1 MRKYAPSVAWP
12 VQSMTGEVASPH
24 TLTVRNLHVEVAGT
38 EILKGVN
45 LELRSGELTAMMG
58 PNGSGKSTLAYALMG
73 HPKYKVTSG
82 QVLLDGKDLLALT
95 VDQRAR
101 AGLFLG
107 FQYPQEVSGL
117 SLSKFLWTS
126 YMQRHTMETADAE
139 GFGRD
144 LTEHLGY
151 LGMDESF
158 LKRSLN
164 EGFSGGEKKRA
175 EILQMSTL
183 SPVFAILDEPDSGL
197 DIDAVR
203 AVGETVARLDR
214 PGIGI
219 LVITHYQ
226 RILKYVKPV
235 RVFVMVDGAVALS
248 GGRELAEELEAKGYD
263 WVKVGLVP
271 NA

>member
-1 MRKYAPSVAWP
+1 MSDNGGA
-12 VQSMTGEVASPH
+12 EH
-24 TLTVRNLHVEVAGT
+24 TLVVKGLRAEVAGK
-38 EILKGVN
+38 EILKGVD
-45 LELRSGELTAMMG
+45 LELRTGELTAMMG

-82 QVLLDGKDLLALT
+82 TVRLDGKDLLAMS

-126 YMQRHTMETADAE
+126 YMQRKTAENANAE
-139 GFGRD
+139 QFGKD
-144 LTEHLGY
+144 LTTHLGY
-151 LGMDESF
+151 LGMDDSF

-164 EGFSGGEKKRA
+164 EGFSGGEKKRT
-175 EILQMSTL
+175 EVLQMATL
-183 SPVFAILDEPDSGL
+183 DPLFAILDEPDSGL
-197 DIDAVR
+197 DIDAVK
-203 AVGETVARLDR
+203 AVGETVARLQH
-214 PGIGI
+214 PGVGI

-226 RILKYVKPV
+226 RILKFVKPH

-263 WVKVGLVP
+263 WVKVGLLP
-271 NA
+271 PA

>member
-1 MRKYAPSVAWP
+1 MA
-12 VQSMTGEVASPH
+12 ASPPAH
-24 TLTVRNLHVEVAGT
+24 TLKVRELHVEVAGK

-82 QVLLDGKDLLALT
+82 EVRLDGKDLLAMS

-117 SLSKFLWTS
+117 SLSKFLWTA
-126 YMQRHTMETADAE
+126 YMQRHTAENADSE
-139 GFGRD
+139 QFGQD
-144 LTEHLGY
+144 LTKHLGY
-151 LGMDESF
+151 LGMDEAF

-175 EILQMSTL
+175 EVLQMATL
-183 SPVFAILDEPDSGL
+183 SPTFAILDEPDSGL
-197 DIDAVR
+197 DIDAVK
-203 AVGETVARLDR
+203 AVGETVAKLDH
-214 PGIGI
+214 PGVGI

-226 RILKYVKPV
+226 RILKYIQPH
-235 RVFVMVDGAVALS
+235 RVFVMVDGTVALS

-263 WVKVGLVP
+263 WVKVGVISS
-271 NA
+271 N

>member
-1 MRKYAPSVAWP
+1 MANA
-12 VQSMTGEVASPH
+12 ASPTH
-24 TLTVRNLHVEVAGT
+24 TLKVRDLRVEVAGK

-73 HPKYKVTSG
+73 HPKYKVTG
-82 QVLLDGKDLLALT
+82 GAVLLDGKDLLAMS

-126 YMQRHTMETADAE
+126 YMQRHTAETADAE
-139 GFGRD
+139 KFGVD
-144 LTEHLGY
+144 LNTHLGY
-151 LGMDESF
+151 LGMEDSF

-164 EGFSGGEKKRA
+164 EGFSGGEKKRT
-175 EILQMSTL
+175 EVLQMATL
-183 SPVFAILDEPDSGL
+183 NPVFAILDEPDSGL
-197 DIDAVR
+197 DIDAVK
-203 AVGETVARLDR
+203 AVGETVAKLQH
-214 PGIGI
+214 PGVGI

-226 RILKYVKPV
+226 RILKFVQPQ

-263 WVKVGLVP
+263 WVKVGVVAG
-271 NA
+271 N